1 MKRRPK
7 KRSQK
12 KRSQKRRWPMAEAD
26 PFKPAEAPS
35 IENAPKRAAKTRAKR
50 LRLLGMLVI
59 PALIAG
65 TALVWWFGK
74 PNEVST
80 DNAYVKQ
87 DIVSIAGEVNGLV
100 VAVNVR
106 ENQQVKAGDVL
117 FRIDPSSFQVA
128 MRQADAQIAA
138 AQANVTALTA
148 DVGANAANIAGAR
161 DDLALA
167 QSQFTR
173 EKALLDRGF
182 NTRARMDEAQHA
194 VAAARD
200 RLASV
205 SAEVAKA
212 QAQLANGAQVPGL
225 NPQIAAAQATRAKAA
240 LDISRT
246 EVRAPVSGRVT
257 QVNRLQIGQMV
268 FAGVPMLSIV
278 REGGARV
285 EANFKETD
293 LGRMRAGQPAEV
305 RLDAYPGLKLKGHVD
320 SIGVGTGSEFS
331 LLPAQNATGNW
342 VKITQRVPVRIAI
355 DSSSGDRPLI
365 AGLSAIVTVHVD
377 KR

>member
-1 MKRRPK
+1 
-7 KRSQK
+7 
-12 KRSQKRRWPMAEAD
+12 MAEAD
-26 PFKPAEAPS
+26 PFKPGDGAATEAVP
-35 IENAPKRAAKTRAKR
+35 ARAGKARAKW
-50 LRLLGMLVI
+50 LRLVGLLLV
-59 PALIAG
+59 PALIVGA
-65 TALVWWFGK
+65 ALIWWFGS
-74 PNEVST
+74 PNAIAT

-100 VAVNVR
+100 VAVEVR
-106 ENQQVKAGDVL
+106 ENQQVKVGDVL
-117 FRIDPSSFQVA
+117 FRIDPSAFSVA
-128 MRQADAQIAA
+128 MQQADAQIAA

-161 DDLALA
+161 DDLVLA
-167 QSQFTR
+167 ESRFAR

-182 NTRARMDEAQHA
+182 NTRARMDEALHG
-194 VAAARD
+194 VASARD
-200 RLASV
+200 RLAAV

-240 LDISRT
+240 LDMART
-246 EVRAPVSGRVT
+246 EVRAPVAGRVT
-257 QVNRLQIGQMV
+257 QVTRLQIGQMV

-278 REGGARV
+278 RVGGARV

-293 LGRMRAGQPAEV
+293 LDRMRPGQPAEV
-305 RLDAYPGLKLKGHVD
+305 RLDAYPGLTLKGHVD
-320 SIGVGTGSEFS
+320 SIGAGTGSEFS

-342 VKITQRVPVRIAI
+342 VKITQRVPVRIALEN
-355 DSSSGDRPLI
+355 SGTGASEGRPLI
-365 AGLSAIVTVHVD
+365 AGLSANVTVHVG